1 MSQSID
7 DRINPIFVEDKLL
20 EIFNRNKN
28 PSDNYTIG
36 HEIPSDNESSY
47 SIFIYNN
54 VNTCCELTLPSDENG
69 QYVINIG
76 TISTCGDDKS
86 GTKNITNIIQFGIEN
101 GYDIF
106 KLYNISEI
114 NYKFPD
120 RLTLSIELTILK
132 LLEIGNSWYSQFG
145 FESEEKIEL
154 SDGKEIP
161 ISENSWYSLFSFKS
175 KEKIKLPDRQIPISK
190 YLQQSI
196 LPIISSSFGNLIVK
210 YNEYVESLVIT
221 RKLKNDVEEDFN
233 GNING
238 YINEFN
244 RTNIPELTISNDTII
259 KDYIKNIIR
268 LTISKCPRNICPNV
282 FKPLL
287 QQLIDFIYFL
297 SYVVVSVA
305 VKNTGLV
312 KTSDNKGIRD
322 EIFDFIVN
330 YYSHLELNLKDLPS
344 RRIGGKGRKII
355 KKNKKSITTRKKYKR
370 IKRSRKST
378 RK

>member
-1 MSQSID
+1 MSESID
-7 DRINPIFVEDKLL
+7 DRLNPIFIKEKLL
-20 EIFNRNKN
+20 EIFDINKN
-28 PSDNYTIG
+28 QGDNYTSEYVTLPLYG
-36 HEIPSDNESSY
+36 TQFLD
-47 SIFIYNN
+47 FICVYNN
-54 VNTCCELTLPSDENG
+54 GILCYQLNLPSYENG
-69 QYVINIG
+69 QYVITGGMN
-76 TISTCGDDKS
+76 TRCGDNKS

-106 KLYNISEI
+106 QLVNVSEI
-114 NYKFPD
+114 NYNFPD
-120 RLTLSIELTILK
+120 KSKVKIQMTILK

-154 SDGKEIP
+154 QDGQK
-161 ISENSWYSLFSFKS
+161 
-175 KEKIKLPDRQIPISK
+175 IPISK

-196 LPIISSSFGNLIVK
+196 SPIISSSFGNLMVK
-210 YNEYVESLVIT
+210 YNEYVDYLFSQNLIKS
-221 RKLKNDVEEDFN
+221 KLQNDVKEDFK

-259 KDYIKNIIR
+259 SDYIKNIVR
-268 LTISKCPRNICPNV
+268 VTIAKCPRNMCPND
-282 FKPLL
+282 FNHLL
-287 QQLIDFIYFL
+287 RQLIDFIYFL
-297 SYVVVSVA
+297 SYVVVSV
-305 VKNTGLV
+305 VIKNTVLV
-312 KTSDNKGIRD
+312 TTSDGTTIKNKIS
-322 EIFDFIVN
+322 DFIKT
-330 YYSHLELNLKDLPS
+330 YYNSLELNLKDLRS